1 MSTLQKSTF
10 DLPAFGRGWVCAQ
23 TQRGTD
29 VRLEDGCLA
38 HVNRRP
44 ELLYGQYTTVVLHR
58 RLRGGTFVG
67 EIYDAEVLPPLQ
79 RPDTRPIALID
90 ESNVASAG
98 EGSSDPANWH
108 FGATTCV
115 SVSLGV
121 EARYRPFLVAD
132 PCSRRKAYDRHTP
145 SARAISAINARS
157 GWTRRVYDFGLEKQN
172 ADIACFSILLQN
184 PTAILITGSDKYS
197 STELLRRFPNIN
209 TPEVQRRIHRV
220 TIRGNRVES
229 GGLLSEVI
237 CLPLFTAG
245 R

>member
-1 MSTLQKSTF
+1 MAILQNPTF
-10 DLPAFGRGWVCAQ
+10 DLPAFARGWICSQ
-23 TQRGTD
+23 TNRSTG
-29 VRLEDGCLA
+29 VRLEDGTLVYTNKRA
-38 HVNRRP
+38 
-44 ELLYGQYTTVVLHR
+44 ELFFGQYVTTILHR

-67 EIYDAEVLPPLQ
+67 EIYDAQVLPELE
-79 RPDTRPIALID
+79 RPDRRPVALID

-98 EGSSDPANWH
+98 EGSSDPASWH
-108 FGATTCV
+108 YGATTCF
-115 SVSLGV
+115 SVAVGV
-121 EARYRPFLVAD
+121 EAKYRPFLVAD

-172 ADIACFSILLQN
+172 ADIACFSFLVQN

-197 STELLRRFPNIN
+197 SAELQSRFPNIN

-220 TIRGNRVES
+220 IIRGNRVES